1 MIIVMTIIVIII
13 IIIIIKYPARYENI
27 QGEKRYSSTHSKLA
41 DEMEMSGQIHA
52 PAAFLSRKEISAPI
66 NRRMVG
72 F

>member
-1 MIIVMTIIVIII
+1 MM
-13 IIIIIKYPARYENI
+13 IIKYPARYDNI